1 MYPVMFHLGS
11 FPVYSYGVML
21 ALAILVGI
29 FYALRRAPRYQVS
42 SDAVV
47 EVSALCI
54 IGGVVGARLLYVL
67 INWEYYRG
75 NLAHIFL
82 VREGGLTFYGGIAGA
97 LLLIIPYVHYKKY
110 SLPAFFDLFSPPI
123 ALGYAIARVGCFL
136 NGCCYGRVC
145 PFTSFPLAV
154 KFPYLSGFRYPTQL
168 YSIAYSLVILF
179 ILLRLEKNKA
189 FAGELFLDY
198 LWLYGIARF
207 LIEYL
212 RDEPFSVGGIFT
224 LGQTACL
231 LIIISS
237 LTLRE
242 VIKRYGKKP

>member
-1 MYPVMFHLGS
+1 MYPVMFRLGS

-21 ALAILVGI
+21 AAAILVGI
-29 FYALRRAPRYQVS
+29 FYAIRRAPRYQVS
-42 SDAVV
+42 ADAVV

-54 IGGVVGARLLYVL
+54 IGGVIGARLLYVL

-75 NLAHIFL
+75 NLARIFL

-97 LLLIIPYVHYKKY
+97 LLLVIPYVHYKKY
-110 SLPAFFDLFSPPI
+110 SLPVFFDLFSPPI

-145 PFTSFPLAV
+145 PFTAFPLAV

-168 YSIAYSLVILF
+168 YSAGYSLIILF
-179 ILLRLEKNKA
+179 TLLHLEKNKA
-189 FAGELFLDY
+189 FTGELFLDY

-224 LGQTACL
+224 LGQVACL
-231 LIIISS
+231 SIVAFSLI
-237 LTLRE
+237 LRE
-242 VIKRYGKKP
+242 VIKRYGKES